1 MNESKCTSDARGGM
15 IACMVTDML
24 ANFSKEAAKKVSPV
38 CDVVKHDSSSA
49 LEQMDS
55 GTYAVAAAWYVSNQL
70 R

>member
-1 MNESKCTSDARGGM
+1 M